1 MDTIKVANF
10 LKELRKARNLTQ
22 EQVADRFN
30 ISSRTVSRWENA
42 SNMPDISIL
51 MELSEFYEVDIKEI
65 LNGERTTKEEPA
77 EPEAEMIKLVADYAD
92 KEKNKLAFQTRIYAI
107 VGLCALIVYKIA
119 EAIQIDHSSIWIK
132 LIQIVATVLIYIA
145 LTTTILYTTGKLKV
159 LNRKTFGALLTKI
172 FIYGLVILGGI
183 TLLIL
188 IGSLL
193 MVGSI

>member
-77 EPEAEMIKLVADYAD
+77 EPEAETIKLVADYAD
-92 KEKNKLAFQTRIYAI
+92 KEKNKLAFLQ
-107 VGLCALIVYKIA
+107 G
-119 EAIQIDHSSIWIK
+119 D
-132 LIQIVATVLIYIA
+132 
-145 LTTTILYTTGKLKV
+145 
-159 LNRKTFGALLTKI
+159 
-172 FIYGLVILGGI
+172 
-183 TLLIL
+183 
-188 IGSLL
+188 
-193 MVGSI
+193 